1 MTELNKILFII
12 ALALLLACGSNNS
25 SSSNH
30 NVPNLNSLTGMD
42 WYQRVLE
49 TTDLYEINIK
59 DSIPEKFTRYLK
71 SIDSNFRMASEG
83 QPWQAGCSPPM
94 IFDSTKVKTYRDEK
108 TGQLVSTTGYVEID
122 TPIRKLVY
130 FGQNKKMA
138 ALLYMSGGIG
148 VMQHLVLFKIE
159 GGQIIEYWHGSIR
172 GDISNQEEILDKI
185 NKGELEEITEYI

>member
-12 ALALLLACGSNNS
+12 ALAILSACGSNNS

-30 NVPNLNSLTGMD
+30 NVPNLNSLSGMD

-59 DSIPEKFTRYLK
+59 DSIPEKFTLYLE

-83 QPWQAGCSPPM
+83 QPWQVGCSPPM
-94 IFDSTKVKTYRDEK
+94 IFDSNKVKTYRDEK
-108 TGQLVSTTGYVEID
+108 TGQLISTSGYVEID
-122 TPIRKLVY
+122 APIRKLVY

-138 ALLYMSGGIG
+138 ALLYKSGGIG
-148 VMQHLVLFKIE
+148 VMQHLVLFRIENGKII
-159 GGQIIEYWHGSIR
+159 GHWHGNTR
-172 GDISNQEEILDKI
+172 GDISNQKGILDKI
-185 NKGELEEITEYI
+185 INGQLEEITEYI